1 MVSPKLEHTGGYM
14 KDLLK
19 RLWCETEGQD
29 LTEYALVVALV
40 SLAATASLQ
49 SLAGGISTAF
59 SKAVANMALGG
70 S

>member
-1 MVSPKLEHTGGYM
+1 MTN
-14 KDLLK
+14 LLK

-40 SLAATASLQ
+40 SLAATASLNG
-49 SLAGGISTAF
+49 LALGVSDAF
-59 SKAVANMALGG
+59 SKAVANMTLGG

>member
-1 MVSPKLEHTGGYM
+1 M
-14 KDLLK
+14 KNLLK

-49 SLAGGISTAF
+49 GLATGISDAF
-59 SKAVANMALGG
+59 SAAVHNMTLG